1 MKKVEN
7 HLHLGQNWTFI
18 DDFGAI
24 LSDFDEIHV
33 FEESTGLGGL
43 AGAVSALMAELD
55 HPGKCITH
63 KLPLEFI
70 EHGPRLQLLREHGFT
85 TFL

>member
-1 MKKVEN
+1 
-7 HLHLGQNWTFI
+7 
-18 DDFGAI
+18 
-24 LSDFDEIHV
+24 
-33 FEESTGLGGL
+33 
-43 AGAVSALMAELD
+43 VSALMAELD

-70 EHGPRLQLLREHGFT
+70 EHGPRLRLLSEHGFN

>member
-1 MKKVEN
+1 MILVRFCPILMKY
-7 HLHLGQNWTFI
+7 TF
-18 DDFGAI
+18 
-24 LSDFDEIHV
+24 

-70 EHGPRLQLLREHGFT
+70 EHGPRLRLLGEHGFN